1 MLLALHRAAR
11 TVGFLL
17 AASATVFV
25 NASLTLTLTLCP
37 QANNTSLPCLNDTN
51 QANTT
56 YLARYDAT
64 YYNFSNLNISYIQDL
79 PPSART
85 IDLSYNNIAQ
95 ISCKIPASLTVLN
108 LSHNALQTNWIQT
121 PLTISSLDISYN
133 EGGLPW
139 IHDVMWGTYLP
150 NLYRLTFRG
159 NNLTTLRLGYDNFP
173 SYSLAFLDLNDNPN
187 VMLSVDSFA
196 YGRLYYG
203 GVSLDLQ
210 TSSYNATLA
219 TCAGNA
225 NFVQSFYSAQTSV
238 GPPKCVYLCYW
249 GYSIN
254 TPASYEDPG
263 KQAFHFILVG
273 VGSCAILFVLASLAM
288 RFAVKWQ
295 ERYVVY
301 LR

>member
-1 MLLALHRAAR
+1 
-11 TVGFLL
+11 
-17 AASATVFV
+17 
-25 NASLTLTLTLCP
+25 
-37 QANNTSLPCLNDTN
+37 
-51 QANTT
+51 
-56 YLARYDAT
+56 
-64 YYNFSNLNISYIQDL
+64 
-79 PPSART
+79 
-85 IDLSYNNIAQ
+85 
-95 ISCKIPASLTVLN
+95 
-108 LSHNALQTNWIQT
+108 
-121 PLTISSLDISYN
+121 
-133 EGGLPW
+133 
-139 IHDVMWGTYLP
+139 MWGTYLP

-295 ERYVVY
+295 ERYV
-301 LR
+301 

>member
-121 PLTISSLDISYN
+121 PLTISSLD
-133 EGGLPW
+133 
-139 IHDVMWGTYLP
+139 
-150 NLYRLTFRG
+150 
-159 NNLTTLRLGYDNFP
+159 
-173 SYSLAFLDLNDNPN
+173 LNDNPN

-301 LR
+301 LRGTISGSNCSDYDDLPSERGLYVQHPATPRND